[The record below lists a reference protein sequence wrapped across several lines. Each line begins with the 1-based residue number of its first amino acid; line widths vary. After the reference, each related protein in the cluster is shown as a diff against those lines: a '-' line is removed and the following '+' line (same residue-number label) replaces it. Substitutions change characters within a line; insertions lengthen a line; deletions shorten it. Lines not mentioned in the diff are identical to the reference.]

1 MKKITLLIGLAVI
14 TAVPFLVAFFP
25 ASICRPHKFSVTMKE
40 GIKFEKAGWEYA
52 LLESRK
58 QNKLVF
64 LDAYTTWCGPFKL
77 LKKTSFTDKTVGNF
91 FNTNFINV
99 AVDMEKGIGVSLSK
113 KYGVNA
119 YPTLIIVDPTGNIV
133 TYTKGYVSPQ
143 QLIEFG
149 KYALSP
155 KRTTSF

>member
-1 MKKITLLIGLAVI
+1 MKKITLLVGLAVI
-14 TAVPFLVAFFP
+14 AAAPFLVGFLP
-25 ASICRPHKFSVTMKE
+25 ASGNCRPQKLTTVTE
-40 GIKFEKAGWEYA
+40 GGIKFEKGWEYA
-52 LLESRK
+52 LSEAKK

-64 LDAYTTWCGPFKL
+64 LDAYTSWCEPCKL
-77 LKKTSFTDKTVGNF
+77 LKKTSFTDKAAGNF

-119 YPTLIIVDPTGNIV
+119 YPTLLFADSAGNIV
-133 TYTKGYVSPQ
+133 AFTKGYLSPE

-149 KYALSP
+149 KYALSS
-155 KRTTSF
+155 KKSR